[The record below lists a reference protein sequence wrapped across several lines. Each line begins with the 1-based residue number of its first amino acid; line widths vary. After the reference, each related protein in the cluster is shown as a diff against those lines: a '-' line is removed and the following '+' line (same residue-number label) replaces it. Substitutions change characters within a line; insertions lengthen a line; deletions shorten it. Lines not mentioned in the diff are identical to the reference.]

1 MNHRNEI
8 LNRTTKSHHSRS
20 DKLNHLPAKLL
31 VKKLTKKEKNVSHNK
46 ARYLSNYSDTCK
58 AP

>member
-1 MNHRNEI
+1 MNHKNEI

-20 DKLNHLPAKLL
+20 NKLNHLPAKLL
-31 VKKLTKKEKNVSHNK
+31 VKIQTKKEKNVSHNK